1 MKNKTTNYKVK
12 YAIMKIER
20 TLDNDGIYRN
30 YIYYIPAKCYVIAK
44 KERYLSTGEIK
55 KLYDIVFITP
65 SYSIQSELNIPEYN
79 IYGTCTNSLTVDK
92 IFDTYGEAKNEA
104 NTENISNFRKLRSEI
119 SYNKEYKKQLEILN
133 NNYKLLTEYGN
144 KIEEELTN
152 LTNSIEITTL
162 PLLSDELSN
171 SILLKLTNVSLEQI
185 DELLCSLNEKEIK
198 LLQETSLKNKS
209 GKHLVI
215 TPRK

>member
-20 TLDNDGIYRN
+20 TLDNDGVSKN
-30 YIYYIPAKCYVIAK
+30 YTYYIPAKCYVIAK

-65 SYSIQSELNIPEYN
+65 SYSIRSELNIPEYN

-104 NTENISNFRKLRSEI
+104 NTENISNFRLLRSEI

-144 KIEEELTN
+144 KIESYLLDITDEIKISYLPILPEEQINT
-152 LTNSIEITTL
+152 
-162 PLLSDELSN
+162 
-171 SILLKLTNVSLEQI
+171 ILLKLIQLPLIQS
-185 DELLCSLNEKEIK
+185 DEFLCSLNEKEISLLLEIASSNKTEQTKK
-198 LLQETSLKNKS
+198 LIK
-209 GKHLVI
+209 
-215 TPRK
+215 

>member
-30 YIYYIPAKCYVIAK
+30 CTYYIPAKCYVIAK

-65 SYSIQSELNIPEYN
+65 SYSIRSELNIPEYN
-79 IYGTCTNSLTVDK
+79 IYGTCTNSLNVDK

-104 NTENISNFRKLRSEI
+104 NTKNINYYRYLRTQLTCSSI
-119 SYNKEYKKQLEILN
+119 KKQLEILN
-133 NNYKLLTEYGN
+133 NNYKLLTEYGQEIESYLLDITDEI
-144 KIEEELTN
+144 KISYLPILPEEQINT
-152 LTNSIEITTL
+152 
-162 PLLSDELSN
+162 
-171 SILLKLTNVSLEQI
+171 ILLKLIQLPLIQS
-185 DELLCSLNEKEIK
+185 DEFLCSLNEKEISLLLEIASSNKTEQTKK
-198 LLQETSLKNKS
+198 LIK
-209 GKHLVI
+209 
-215 TPRK
+215 

>member
-20 TLDNDGIYRN
+20 TLDNDGVYKN
-30 YIYYIPAKCYVIAK
+30 YTYYIPAKCYVIAK
-44 KERYLSTGEIK
+44 KEKYLSTGEIK

-104 NTENISNFRKLRSEI
+104 NTENISNFRLLRSEI

-152 LTNSIEITTL
+152 LTGSIETTTL

-185 DELLCSLNEKEIK
+185 DEFLCSLNEKEISLLLEIASSNKTEQTKK
-198 LLQETSLKNKS
+198 LIK
-209 GKHLVI
+209 
-215 TPRK
+215 

>member
-1 MKNKTTNYKVK
+1 MKKKRINYKVK

-20 TLDNDGIYRN
+20 TLDNDGVSKN
-30 YIYYIPAKCYVIAK
+30 YTYYIPAKCYVIAK

-65 SYSIQSELNIPEYN
+65 SYSIRSELNIPEYN

-119 SYNKEYKKQLEILN
+119 SYNRVYKKQLEILN

-144 KIEEELTN
+144 KIESYLLDITDEIKISYLPILPEEQINT
-152 LTNSIEITTL
+152 
-162 PLLSDELSN
+162 
-171 SILLKLTNVSLEQI
+171 ILLKLIQLPLIQS
-185 DELLCSLNEKEIK
+185 DEFLCSLNEKEISLLLEIASSNKTEQTKK
-198 LLQETSLKNKS
+198 LIK
-209 GKHLVI
+209 
-215 TPRK
+215 

>member
-20 TLDNDGIYRN
+20 TLDNDGIYKN
-30 YIYYIPAKCYVIAK
+30 YTYYIPAKCYVIAK

-104 NTENISNFRKLRSEI
+104 NTENISNFRLLRSEI

-152 LTNSIEITTL
+152 LTSSIEITTL
-162 PLLSDELSN
+162 PLLSDELSD

-215 TPRK
+215 TPGK

>member
-30 YIYYIPAKCYVIAK
+30 YTYYIPAKCYVIAK

-79 IYGTCTNSLTVDK
+79 IYGTCTISLTVDK

-104 NTENISNFRKLRSEI
+104 NTENISNFRLLRSEI

>member
-1 MKNKTTNYKVK
+1 MNNKTTNYKVK

-30 YIYYIPAKCYVIAK
+30 YTYYIPAKCYVIAK

-133 NNYKLLTEYGN
+133 NNYKLLNEYCN

-171 SILLKLTNVSLEQI
+171 SILLKLTNISLEQI

-198 LLQETSLKNKS
+198 LLKELSLKNKNS
-209 GKHLVI
+209 KHLVLD
-215 TPRK
+215 PRK

>member
-1 MKNKTTNYKVK
+1 MKNKTINYKVK

-20 TLDNDGIYRN
+20 TLDNDGVSKN
-30 YIYYIPAKCYVIAK
+30 YTYYIPAKCYVIAK

-65 SYSIQSELNIPEYN
+65 SYSIRSELNIPEYN

-104 NTENISNFRKLRSEI
+104 NTENISNFRLLRSEI

-144 KIEEELTN
+144 KIESYLLDITDEIKISYLPILPEEQINT
-152 LTNSIEITTL
+152 
-162 PLLSDELSN
+162 
-171 SILLKLTNVSLEQI
+171 ILLKLIQLPLIQS
-185 DELLCSLNEKEIK
+185 DEFLCSLNEKEISLLLEIASSNKTEQTKK
-198 LLQETSLKNKS
+198 LIK
-209 GKHLVI
+209 
-215 TPRK
+215 

>member
-1 MKNKTTNYKVK
+1 MKTKTTNYKVK

-30 YIYYIPAKCYVIAK
+30 YTYYIPAKCYVIAK

-104 NTENISNFRKLRSEI
+104 NTENISNFRLLRSEI

-144 KIEEELTN
+144 KIEEELIN

-162 PLLSDELSN
+162 PLLSDELSD

-215 TPRK
+215 TPGK

>member
-1 MKNKTTNYKVK
+1 MKTKTTNYKVK

-30 YIYYIPAKCYVIAK
+30 YTYYIPAKCYVIAK

-104 NTENISNFRKLRSEI
+104 NTENISNFRLLRSEI

-162 PLLSDELSN
+162 PLLSDELRD

-209 GKHLVI
+209 GKHIVI
-215 TPRK
+215 TPGK